1 MIDINQFFTIILYT
15 LGSILLVVLIILGI
29 KLIKTV
35 NKVNDVVDDI
45 DTKQKKLNGIFDVID
60 AATDTLSIVSDK
72 VVGIIVNGL
81 VGLFSRKKK
90 DKNIEEEENE

>member
-72 VVGIIVNGL
+72 VVGTIVNGL